1 MQNSQSTHQTK
12 NSILKRVLIA
22 ITLISNLRWYD
33 ITAAKTLM
41 TKVYGD
47 SNILMR
53 IIKLIQWTIPHLL
66 NSIPNAITSVEFSDN
81 LTQLPYWLSAKNPLE
96 NYPWTTDPQTQIP
109 EKVDVVVIGAGFT
122 GAASAYHWSKQA
134 GGSMAVLEMN
144 EASSGAS
151 GRNAGIVVMG
161 RYFATVKNTVYTHL
175 QKSRKDLN
183 YNQQD
188 KLSNMFASI
197 YVQSAYK
204 NADMIEKTILD
215 ENIDCEYSRKG
226 WIQWKH
232 FDSKKS
238 LDHSVQLGND
248 FGFND
253 WTKIEPEY
261 AEKIGGIKLGS
272 PAGFSR
278 RAATWHPAK
287 WVWGLLK
294 IALKSEN
301 VKFYTH
307 TKVGKVEDL
316 GTHYLVHTNR
326 GKIKT
331 QFVINATESYTT
343 LLHPYL
349 KGLIHAAQSQAAY
362 AEGGPKSMKPAIG
375 LMKSEAFFVRRGNG
389 VLFGSDETPVSY
401 QNAGRNRPSRF
412 ITKYVIGESGNSF
425 GPSSM
430 KVTNE
435 WSGTVGYTDDEF
447 PVIGLLDNK
456 RQYIIAGQCGS
467 GSGVHFNAARHIVQQ
482 ILGLDG
488 PNDYPD
494 EYFSPKRIMDPQ
506 NHSWPSI
513 E

>member
-1 MQNSQSTHQTK
+1 MVIGLSRRK
-12 NSILKRVLIA
+12 NILKRVLIA
-22 ITLISNLRWYD
+22 VTLLSNLRWYD

-53 IIKLIQWTIPHLL
+53 IIKLLQWTIPHLF
-66 NSIPNAITSVEFSDN
+66 NSIPNAITLVEFSDN
-81 LTQLPYWLSAKNPLE
+81 LSQLPYWLASKNPLE
-96 NYPWTTDPQTQIP
+96 NHPWNSNPQAQIP
-109 EKVDVVVIGAGFT
+109 EKVEVVVIGAGFT
-122 GAASAYHWSKQA
+122 GAASAYHWSKQR
-134 GGSMAVLEMN
+134 GGNMTVLEMN

-161 RYFATVKNTVYTHL
+161 RYFATVKNTVLTHI
-175 QKSRKDLN
+175 QKSRTDLN
-183 YNQQD
+183 YDQQD
-188 KLSNMFASI
+188 KLSNKFASI

-215 ENIDCEYSRKG
+215 ENIDCEYSRNG

-232 FDSKKS
+232 LDSKKP
-238 LDHSVQLGND
+238 LDYSVKLGND
-248 FGFND
+248 FGFYD

-261 AEKIGGIKLGS
+261 AKKIGGIRLES
-272 PAGFSR
+272 PAGFSQ

-287 WVWGLLK
+287 WVWGLLE

-301 VKFYTH
+301 VNLYTH
-307 TKVGKVEDL
+307 TKVVKIEDI

-326 GKIKT
+326 GEIKT

-343 LLHPYL
+343 LLHPHL
-349 KGLIHAAQSQAAY
+349 KGLINAAQSQAAY
-362 AEGGPKSMKPAIG
+362 AKGGPKSMKPNIG

-389 VLFGSDETPVSY
+389 VLLGSDEPPVSY
-401 QNAGRNRPSRF
+401 QDAGRNRPSRF

-425 GPSSM
+425 EPSSM
-430 KVTNE
+430 EITNE

-456 RQYIIAGQCGS
+456 RQYIIGGQVGS

-488 PNDYPD
+488 PNDYPE
-494 EYFSPKRIMDPQ
+494 EYFSPKRILDPK
-506 NHSWPSI
+506 NHSWPSLD
-513 E
+513 